1 MYLSSDGAEAVFQ
14 RLDSPKKK
22 KKKKKALILR
32 GQKTESYSFKSKGVI
47 TERCIEN
54 RVHTSF

>member
-14 RLDSPKKK
+14 RLDSPKK